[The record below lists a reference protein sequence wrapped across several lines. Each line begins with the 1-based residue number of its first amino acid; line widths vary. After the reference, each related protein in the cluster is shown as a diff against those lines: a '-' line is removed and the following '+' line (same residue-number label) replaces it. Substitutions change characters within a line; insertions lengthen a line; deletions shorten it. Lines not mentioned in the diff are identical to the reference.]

1 MSGPFEAITIN
12 GMNLKNRFVRSATW
26 EGLAG
31 EDGGVTAQLCELMA
45 QLARNEVGLIISGYA
60 IVTANGQSSSR
71 QLAAHEDR
79 FLPGLRDM
87 AQAVHAAGGTI
98 ALQLVHAGKYATP
111 GLTGEVPMGP
121 CAEEVDGQPTCRAMN
136 SEDIQSVTAAFSA
149 AALRAKLAGYDA
161 IQLHAAHGFLL
172 SQFLSP
178 AFNRRSDEYGG
189 TLVNRARF
197 LLEVVGS
204 VRDAVGPGFP
214 ILIKLN
220 SEDFL
225 PEGMTRNEAI
235 KVACLLK
242 GASADAIEISGGTI
256 ASQEFVPPRPGIL
269 KSPEAE
275 GYYREAARLLR
286 QQVDIPV
293 MLVGGIRSLEV
304 AEELLGSGVTDLI
317 ALSRP
322 LICEPGLLKR
332 WHEGDR
338 RPSRCLS
345 CNACFGPAFEGNGFY
360 CVPFSKAK
368 P

>member
-1 MSGPFEAITIN
+1 MSAPFEAITIN

-31 EDGGVTAQLCELMA
+31 EDGSVTPQLCELMA
-45 QLARNEVGLIISGYA
+45 QLAGNEVGLVISGYA
-60 IVTANGQSSSR
+60 IVSADGQSSPR

-87 AQAVHAAGGTI
+87 AQAMHAAGGKI
-98 ALQLVHAGKYATP
+98 ALQLVHAGKFSTP
-111 GLTGEVPMGP
+111 GLTGEIPMGP
-121 CAEEVDGQPTCRAMN
+121 SAEEKDQQLSCRAMSHAN
-136 SEDIQSVTAAFSA
+136 IQSVTAAFTEA
-149 AALRAKLAGYDA
+149 AVRAQGAGYDA

-178 AFNRRSDEYGG
+178 AFNRRIDEYGG

-197 LLEVVGS
+197 LLEVVRSIRG
-204 VRDAVGPGFP
+204 AVGPGFP

-225 PEGMTRNEAI
+225 PEGMTRSEGVEVAALLEA
-235 KVACLLK
+235 
-242 GASADAIEISGGTI
+242 ASADAIEISGGTV

-275 GYYREAARLLR
+275 GYYREAALLHR
-286 QQVDIPV
+286 QKIGIPI
-293 MLVGGIRSLEV
+293 MLVGGVRSLEV
-304 AEELLGSGVTDLI
+304 AEELLESGVADLI

-332 WHEGDR
+332 WREGDR

-345 CNACFGPAFEGNGFY
+345 CNACFGPALEGHGFY
-360 CVPFSKAK
+360 CVAFNKEK
-368 P
+368 

>member
-1 MSGPFEAITIN
+1 MSAPFEAITIN

-31 EDGGVTAQLCELMA
+31 GDGRVTPKLCALMA
-45 QLARNEVGLIISGYA
+45 QLAENEVALVISGYA
-60 IVTANGQSSSR
+60 IVSADGQSSSR

-79 FLPGLRDM
+79 FLPGLCDM
-87 AQAVHAAGGTI
+87 AQAVHAAGGKI
-98 ALQLVHAGKYATP
+98 ALQLVHAGKFSTP
-111 GLTGEVPMGP
+111 GLTGQTPMGP
-121 CAEEVDGQPTCRAMN
+121 SAEENDQELTCRAMSHEN
-136 SEDIQSVTAAFSA
+136 IESVTAAFSA
-149 AALRAKLAGYDA
+149 AALRAQQAGYDA
-161 IQLHAAHGFLL
+161 VQLHAAHGFLL

-178 AFNRRSDEYGG
+178 AFNRRIDEYGG

-197 LLEVVGS
+197 LLEVVRS
-204 VRDAVGPGFP
+204 IRSAVGPEFP

-225 PEGMTRNEAI
+225 PEGMTRNEGVE
-235 KVACLLK
+235 VAALLE
-242 GASADAIEISGGTI
+242 GASADAIEISGGTV

-275 GYYREAARLLR
+275 GYYREAALLHR
-286 QQVDIPV
+286 QKIGIPI

-304 AEELLGSGVTDLI
+304 AEELLESGAADLI

-360 CVPFSKAK
+360 CVAFGKDK
-368 P
+368 